1 VSISRAV
8 DSAAVRRAALI
19 ILLASFTVGCGSG
32 EEAAPLPETVVGTVE
47 QAGAEGDPEA
57 GAMVFED
64 AGCAGCH
71 TFEPAGSTADVGP
84 NLDELPQLAERAN
97 QGTLEEFT
105 RTSITNPDAYV
116 EEGFQEGVM
125 PAFSGSEQELADLV
139 AFLTQQQQQ

>member
-1 VSISRAV
+1 
-8 DSAAVRRAALI
+8 VRRAVF
-19 ILLASFTVGCGSG
+19 ILLLALLAAGCGSG

-47 QAGAEGDPEA
+47 QPGGEGDPEA

-71 TFEPAGSTADVGP
+71 TFEPAGSMADIGP
-84 NLDELPQLAERAN
+84 NLNELPELAENAN

-105 RTSITNPDAYV
+105 RTSITSPDAYV

-125 PAFSGSEQELADLV
+125 PPFDGSEQELADLV
-139 AFLTQQQQQ
+139 AFLTQQQQ

>member
-1 VSISRAV
+1 
-8 DSAAVRRAALI
+8 VRRAAF
-19 ILLASFTVGCGSG
+19 ILLLALVAAGCGSG

-47 QAGAEGDPEA
+47 QPGGEGDPEA

-71 TFEPAGSTADVGP
+71 TFEPAGSMADIGP
-84 NLDELPQLAERAN
+84 NLNELPELAENAN

-105 RTSITNPDAYV
+105 RTSITSPDAYV

-125 PAFSGSEQELADLV
+125 PPFDGSEQELADLV
-139 AFLTQQQQQ
+139 AFLTQQQQ

>member
-1 VSISRAV
+1 MRRAV
-8 DSAAVRRAALI
+8 F
-19 ILLASFTVGCGSG
+19 ILLLALLAAGCGSG

-47 QAGAEGDPEA
+47 QPGGEGDPEA

-71 TFEPAGSTADVGP
+71 TFEPAGSMADIGP
-84 NLDELPQLAERAN
+84 NLNELPELAENAN

-105 RTSITNPDAYV
+105 RTSITSPDAYV

-125 PAFSGSEQELADLV
+125 PPFDGSEQELADLV
-139 AFLTQQQQQ
+139 AFLTQQQQ